1 LATCFVVTVMR
12 SSLRTRILALL
23 VLVSIL
29 ALSAAFLLRTLIIK
43 DFGRYMDGET
53 QDRVQHVVAI
63 LEGSYGARGI
73 WEPDS
78 LRHDI
83 VWALMMG
90 LEVRV
95 LDANGGLLRDTLSTV
110 EALPVEMKVR
120 VLDVTDYE
128 PSVKT
133 AEYIVYPLFF
143 KGDEIGRVEVR
154 SIRPARE
161 AFFISASNR
170 FLLYT
175 VVALGVS
182 VLLLGIY
189 AARRLTRPI
198 KELSDAT
205 SEIAF
210 GNLGRRV
217 NAEEGPLEI
226 ASLANN
232 FNRMAD
238 SLEAQEKLRRRLVS
252 SAAHELRTPLTII
265 SGELEGMIDGVL
277 PINREGLQSMH
288 DEAARLTAILNAVD
302 DLTRAETA
310 VLNLCYEEINLKSH
324 LTAIVG
330 RFERLFHEKN
340 ALLLLDCPDGLILK
354 ADPDRLS
361 QIMINLI
368 SNAYKAIPIGGRTT
382 VVASSI
388 DKMIRIT
395 VSDNGVGISETEM
408 PNIFERFYKGK
419 NGGLGIGL
427 AIVRELVN
435 AHGGT
440 VDVNSVAGEG
450 TSFRITLP

>member
-1 LATCFVVTVMR
+1 VTAMR
-12 SSLRTRILALL
+12 ASLRTRILALL
-23 VLVSIL
+23 LLVSIL

-63 LEGSYGARGI
+63 LEGNYGAREV
-73 WEPDS
+73 WAPDA

-95 LDANGGLLRDTLSTV
+95 LDANGTLLRDTLSTV
-110 EALPVEMKVR
+110 EALPIEMKAR

-128 PSVKT
+128 PSVKST
-133 AEYIVYPLFF
+133 EYIVYPLFF
-143 KGDEIGRVEVR
+143 KGEEIGRLEVR
-154 SIRPARE
+154 LIRPARE
-161 AFFISASNR
+161 AFFISASNK

-175 VVALGVS
+175 VIALGAS

-198 KELSDAT
+198 KELSEAS

-210 GNLGRRV
+210 GNLTRRV
-217 NAEEGPLEI
+217 NAEDGPLEMV
-226 ASLANN
+226 SLANN

-277 PINREGLQSMH
+277 PMNREGLQSMH
-288 DEAARLTAILNAVD
+288 DEAARLTSILNAVD

-310 VLNLCYEEINLKSH
+310 VLNLRYEVINLKSH
-324 LTAIVG
+324 LVAIVG
-330 RFERLFHEKN
+330 RFERLFQEKN
-340 ALLLLDCPDGLILK
+340 AILLLDCADDLK
-354 ADPDRLS
+354 VQADPDRLS
-361 QIMINLI
+361 QILINLI
-368 SNAYKAIPIGGRTT
+368 SNAHKAIPIGGRTT
-382 VVASSI
+382 VVAALI
-388 DKMIRIT
+388 DKMVCIT
-395 VSDNGVGISETEM
+395 VSDNGVGISETEL
-408 PNIFERFYKGK
+408 PHIFERFYKGK
-419 NGGLGIGL
+419 DGGLGIGL

-440 VDVNSVAGEG
+440 VDVHSSVGEG
-450 TSFRITLP
+450 TKFKILLPQ

>member
-1 LATCFVVTVMR
+1 MTAMR

-43 DFGRYMDGET
+43 DFGRYMDGVT

-63 LEGSYGARGI
+63 LEGNYGAQGM
-73 WEPDS
+73 WAPDA
-78 LRHDI
+78 LKHDI

-95 LDANGGLLRDTLSTV
+95 LDANGTLLKDTLSTV
-110 EALPVEMKVR
+110 EALPIVMKSR

-128 PSVKT
+128 PSVKST
-133 AEYIVYPLFF
+133 EYIVYPLFF
-143 KGDEIGRVEVR
+143 KGEEIGRLEVR
-154 SIRPARE
+154 LIRPARE
-161 AFFISASNR
+161 AFFISSSNR

-175 VVALGVS
+175 VIVLGAS
-182 VLLLGIY
+182 VLMLGIY

-210 GNLGRRV
+210 GNLSRRV
-217 NAEEGPLEI
+217 NAEEGPLEMV
-226 ASLANN
+226 SLANN

-277 PINREGLQSMH
+277 PMNREGLQSMH

-310 VLNLCYEEINLKSH
+310 VLSLRYEEINLKSH
-324 LTAIVG
+324 LSGVVG
-330 RFERLFHEKN
+330 RFERLFQDKN
-340 ALLLLDCPDGLILK
+340 AILLLDCPEGLKLQ

-368 SNAYKAIPIGGRTT
+368 SNAHKAILVGGRTT
-382 VVASSI
+382 VAAASI
-388 DKMIRIT
+388 DKMVRIA
-395 VSDNGVGISETEM
+395 VSDNGVGISETEL
-408 PNIFERFYKGK
+408 PHVFERFYKGK

-440 VDVNSVAGEG
+440 VDVDSTAGEG
-450 TSFRITLP
+450 TRFRILLPESRDV